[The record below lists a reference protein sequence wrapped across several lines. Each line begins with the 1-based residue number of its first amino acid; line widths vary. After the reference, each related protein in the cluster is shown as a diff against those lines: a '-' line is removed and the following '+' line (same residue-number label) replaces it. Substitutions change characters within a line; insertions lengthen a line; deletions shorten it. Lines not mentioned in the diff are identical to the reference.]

1 MDLNLSAGTAHRQHR
16 GGDYSSRRAGRMIRQ
31 NASGLAIKIMRYL
44 NNLERDRT
52 QNRIPLLLIAL
63 CATLS

>member
-1 MDLNLSAGTAHRQHR
+1 MDLNLSAGTAHRQR
-16 GGDYSSRRAGRMIRQ
+16 RSGGHPPRRAARMIRQ
-31 NASGLAIKIMRYL
+31 SVSGLAIKIMRYL

-52 QNRIPLLLIAL
+52 QNRISLLLIAL